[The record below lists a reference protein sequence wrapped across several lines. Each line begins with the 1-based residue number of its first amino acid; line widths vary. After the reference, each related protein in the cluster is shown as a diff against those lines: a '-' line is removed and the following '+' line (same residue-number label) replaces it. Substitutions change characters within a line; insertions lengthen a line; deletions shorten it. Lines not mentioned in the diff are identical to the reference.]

1 MEEEARIYPLT
12 TSIRYHIKVSANIIR
27 QEREIKSIN
36 IGGKEIKLSLFGD
49 NMIMDRKPKRINNN
63 FQNPTTKFGK
73 RI

>member
-1 MEEEARIYPLT
+1 MPSKCWRKKFQLPIPKAAKQFQIRI
-12 TSIRYHIKVSANIIR
+12 H
-27 QEREIKSIN
+27 